1 MILIYSNSFIHPFT
15 GLSRTNIIISSLL
28 TFYLSWQSTA
38 PVSQRSCVQISYRR
52 NNFQALFSLLLKQC
66 SVLRT
71 LLSYSFLNPQFT
83 YVIFIY
89 SPSRIIYRGCNTV
102 ARRFIGSCPN
112 LNHKILFFSASLSTL
127 KAIQHE
133 LNKNSPLSR
142 RNFRELNSLKILRSY
157 SVPSKC
163 FRSFAVR
170 KMYLHLRRFNIS
182 KNKQSTLT

>member
-1 MILIYSNSFIHPFT
+1 MLTINKMAEIEKLSLIQILAIKIKKMVGAQIIKRWHCQLGQYQVFSRQKKHVDWFYKLNENSITDSNQEP
-15 GLSRTNIIISSLL
+15 
-28 TFYLSWQSTA
+28 
-38 PVSQRSCVQISYRR
+38 
-52 NNFQALFSLLLKQC
+52 
-66 SVLRT
+66 
-71 LLSYSFLNPQFT
+71 
-83 YVIFIY
+83 
-89 SPSRIIYRGCNTV
+89 
-102 ARRFIGSCPN
+102 IGSCPN